1 MHCVATTDDALGGEQ
16 VKQHRLLLCDAGTLV
31 QSARTDPVLA
41 SVALPGPIYDAQW
54 ATDELLLL
62 AGRDGALQLV
72 AVDAARRS
80 LQPRATL
87 ADIRGGTPAENAA
100 ALTRLLAGETGAY
113 RNIVLLNAGAALVVA
128 GRAADLKAGVAQAA
142 AAIDDGRAQILLGRL
157 AGALA

>member
-1 MHCVATTDDALGGEQ
+1 MLGSVSEPLDVRTVTPEDACL
-16 VKQHRLLLCDAGTLV
+16 
-31 QSARTDPVLA
+31 
-41 SVALPGPIYDAQW
+41 
-54 ATDELLLL
+54 
-62 AGRDGALQLV
+62 
-72 AVDAARRS
+72 
-80 LQPRATL
+80 PRATL